1 MGSIESTHIG
11 EGKQLLADEVFHH
24 IGQQIIDGLL
34 EPGHR
39 IRDVTVAD
47 ELHVSR
53 TPVREALQRLE
64 RLGLVTMYPSRYT
77 EVTLV
82 TPEIVN
88 ETLEFA
94 GYQAGVSARMGV
106 PRLSEAERAYLAG
119 LVERMYTTLDDGP
132 ATSESRAAVFSY
144 LSHHAGNSQHSTLV
158 NDSNIALFRNLR
170 AWRVPAKDHERMRQI
185 YVDFHDAVEHGDGDA
200 AERLARAMYY
210 V

>member
-24 IGQQIIDGLL
+24 IGQQIVEGIL
-34 EPGHR
+34 EPGDR

-82 TPEIVN
+82 TPEVVS

-94 GYQAGVSARMGV
+94 GYQVGVSTRMGV
-106 PRLSEAERAYLAG
+106 PKLSEVERAYLAG
-119 LVERMYTTLDDGP
+119 LVEQMYTTLDDGI
-132 ATSESRAAVFSY
+132 ATSESRWAVFSY
-144 LSHHAGNSQHSTLV
+144 LSHRAGNPQHSTLV
-158 NDSNIALFRNLR
+158 NDSSIALFRNLR
-170 AWRVPAKDHERMRQI
+170 GWLVPREDRERMRQV
-185 YVDFHDAVEHGDGDA
+185 YVDFHDAVLRGDGDD
-200 AERLARAMYY
+200 AERLARSMYY